1 MPLSIAAVLG
11 GTLTLIGTSTNLVVD
26 GIVRDAGM
34 PRFGIFEITPIGL
47 VTAASG
53 MIALAAMWWLL
64 PSDRPVKGDA
74 DPADAHHYLTEL
86 IIQEGDDLLGERVDA
101 FKGLPRTG
109 RMRGVRRGSG
119 AVYRADVRGRK
130 RLGVGKREVG
140 R

>member
-1 MPLSIAAVLG
+1 MMKLSEVTGVSAKKLLMPLSIAAVLG
-11 GTLTLIGTSTNLVVD
+11 GTLTLIGTSTILVVD

-34 PRFGIFEITPIGL
+34 PRVGIFEITPIGL

-86 IIQEGDDLLGERVDA
+86 ILQEGDDLIGERVDA
-101 FKGLPRTG
+101 RSEE
-109 RMRGVRRGSG
+109 RR
-119 AVYRADVRGRK
+119 
-130 RLGVGKREVG
+130 VGKECVSTCRS
-140 R
+140 RWAPDP

>member
-11 GTLTLIGTSTNLVVD
+11 GTLSPIGTSPNLVVG

-34 PRFGIFEITPIGL
+34 PRFGVFEITPIGL

-86 IIQEGDDLLGERVDA
+86 ILQEGDED
-101 FKGLPRTG
+101 
-109 RMRGVRRGSG
+109 
-119 AVYRADVRGRK
+119 RK
-130 RLGVGKREVG
+130 STRLNSSH
-140 R
+140 

>member
-86 IIQEGDDLLGERVDA
+86 ILQEGDDLIGERVDA
-101 FKGLPRTG
+101 RSEE
-109 RMRGVRRGSG
+109 RR
-119 AVYRADVRGRK
+119 
-130 RLGVGKREVG
+130 VGKECVSTCRS
-140 R
+140 RWAPDP

>member
-47 VTAASG
+47 VPAASG
-53 MIALAAMWWLL
+53 MIALAALWWLL

-74 DPADAHHYLTEL
+74 DPADAHHYLTVL
-86 IIQEGDDLLGERVDA
+86 ILQTGDDLTGERIDA
-101 FKGLPRTG
+101 FKGLPRTRRTAG
-109 RMRGVRRGSG
+109 MRRAALVARLANLDRRPPH
-119 AVYRADVRGRK
+119 ARPRRIH
-130 RLGVGKREVG
+130 R
-140 R
+140 

>member
-86 IIQEGDDLLGERVDA
+86 ILQEGDRSEEHTSELQSL
-101 FKGLPRTG
+101 
-109 RMRGVRRGSG
+109 MRNSY
-119 AVYRADVRGRK
+119 AVFCLTKKNHTITTKNTKATS
-130 RLGVGKREVG
+130 LIH
-140 R
+140 